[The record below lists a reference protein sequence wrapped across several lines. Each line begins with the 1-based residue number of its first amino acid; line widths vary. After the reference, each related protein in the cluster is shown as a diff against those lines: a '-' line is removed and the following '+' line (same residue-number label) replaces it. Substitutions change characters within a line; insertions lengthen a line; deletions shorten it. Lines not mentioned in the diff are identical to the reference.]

1 MLLRIALEFAAAW
14 MTMSAVHF
22 MSNINSLSSTSPR
35 FRYFSLNYIPLAN
48 LLRLFR
54 RTTSTWTYRTKE
66 NNDLFSFL
74 KWEPRVGIVKYTQLL
89 FWNTT
94 KSVWSSSF
102 SSSVDCRFLY
112 PTNWWKRTHL
122 IKQNRKKIT
131 ECIIWLISSHGL
143 LEGPVNKL
151 NALEE

>member
-1 MLLRIALEFAAAW
+1 MLLRIALEIAAVW
-14 MTMSAVHF
+14 ITMNAVHS
-22 MSNINSLSSTSPR
+22 MSNINSLFFPSSR
-35 FRYFSLNYIPLAN
+35 FRYLSLNYIPLAN
-48 LLRLFR
+48 LFRLFR
-54 RTTSTWTYRTKE
+54 RTTSTWTYRTKK

-89 FWNTT
+89 FSNTT

-102 SSSVDCRFLY
+102 SSSIDCRFLY

-122 IKQNRKKIT
+122 IKQNRKKN